1 MSAGVYLRNAAGFFL
16 EIFPCVMMAFLPFAQ
31 EAFRFPRKR
40 VLLGQAAA
48 VAVLAALFP
57 AVIYAAARRGSVAMA
72 ANVFM
77 GAAILL
83 TLIAQGWLVRE
94 APIKKIMV
102 AFAVVFY
109 GVSQYWAANML
120 LGPAS
125 ALFSLSRVL
134 ESWSVYSPCGLAVYA
149 VTTVVL
155 LPLMLL
161 LVIRPLSEY
170 LQEIEIQKMRREFL
184 ILAVTTAVFFLLVM
198 ATDIRYYRVGYR
210 EYVRELPPLLVALL
224 DQLAIYWLIFRQSV
238 WRKRDDDYQ
247 RALEI
252 QQMQYEKIVGDMENT
267 RRMDHDLRHH
277 YSALNE
283 MLREGRLEEM
293 REYLSQLLEVTAQRM
308 NQVYCEDSA
317 VNGLLQYYAGVARD
331 EGVRCDILAQC
342 DRVTVDPT
350 DLTVIFGNA
359 MENAVN
365 ACKRCR
371 DDKWISVRVGTV
383 QGSLAIEIS
392 NACDGVRLGRREQ
405 TGDGFL
411 PAECFLSER
420 TGGGYGLRS
429 IARTAQKYG
438 GSAKFRY
445 NAEKRMFTARVR
457 LNMTEGV

>member
-308 NQVYCEDSA
+308 NQVY
-317 VNGLLQYYAGVARD
+317 
-331 EGVRCDILAQC
+331 
-342 DRVTVDPT
+342 
-350 DLTVIFGNA
+350 
-359 MENAVN
+359 
-365 ACKRCR
+365 
-371 DDKWISVRVGTV
+371 
-383 QGSLAIEIS
+383 
-392 NACDGVRLGRREQ
+392 
-405 TGDGFL
+405 
-411 PAECFLSER
+411 
-420 TGGGYGLRS
+420 
-429 IARTAQKYG
+429 
-438 GSAKFRY
+438 
-445 NAEKRMFTARVR
+445 
-457 LNMTEGV
+457 